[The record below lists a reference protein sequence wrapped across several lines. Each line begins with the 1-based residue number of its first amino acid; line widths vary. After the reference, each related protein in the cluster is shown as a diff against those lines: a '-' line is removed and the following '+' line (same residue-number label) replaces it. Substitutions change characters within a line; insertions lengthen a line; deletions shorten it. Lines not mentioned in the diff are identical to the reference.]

1 MARKRAEKNLAP
13 LACGL
18 WGLVVISLTVGCL
31 AFAGEPDTKG
41 TKASKRQADKGVFGV
56 NKKDPIFITSDR
68 LEVNQKNNT
77 IIYTGRV
84 VAQQADLTLN
94 SHSLTAHYDATMKGI
109 KEVVAEGQ
117 VRVTQGERVATG
129 SKAVFS
135 DKDQT
140 ITLTG
145 NPVVQQ
151 GNNRVSGSKITLFI
165 EQDRTV
171 VEGGGQRVKA
181 TILPEELKK
190 QEQEGGASSKG
201 R

>member
-1 MARKRAEKNLAP
+1 MAP

-18 WGLVVISLTVGCL
+18 WGLVVISLVFGCL
-31 AFAGEPDTKG
+31 ALAGEPDAKG
-41 TKASKRQADKGVFGV
+41 AKASKKQPDKGAFGV

-94 SHSLTAHYDATMKGI
+94 SQSLTAHYDANMKGI
-109 KEVVAEGQ
+109 KEVIAEGQ

-151 GNNRVSGSKITLFI
+151 GNNRVSGAKITLFI

-190 QEQEGGASSKG
+190 REQEGGASSKG